1 MTEKIHLQ
9 WNDFQKS
16 TTIAFR
22 NLREDT
28 DFADVTLACEDG
40 RQFEAHK
47 VVLASSSGFFQ
58 NLLSRNRDRR
68 QPLLYMRGVASENM
82 TAILDF
88 LYCGEANVSQ
98 ENLESFLALAQDL
111 QINGL
116 KEDIFGG
123 GGNKKETPVPIKLEQ
138 RGQSRLKSVMILDTC
153 EEVARKVNSLIERSD
168 KMVEIGRSADGQIMY
183 KRALICQLCGKEG
196 SDNNIR
202 SHIEAK
208 HLEGIALPCNSCD
221 KVLRTRKSLRRHK
234 SSHVQKGAKENF
246 EHPFNNLTWE
256 SVRQTQKPSE
266 SIIWPELTRTLV

>member
-1 MTEKIHLQ
+1 MI
-9 WNDFQKS
+9 NSF
-16 TTIAFR
+16 I
-22 NLREDT
+22 NLREPNT
-28 DFADVTLACEDG
+28 
-40 RQFEAHK
+40 
-47 VVLASSSGFFQ
+47 S
-58 NLLSRNRDRR
+58 
-68 QPLLYMRGVASENM
+68 
-82 TAILDF
+82 
-88 LYCGEANVSQ
+88 
-98 ENLESFLALAQDL
+98 
-111 QINGL
+111 
-116 KEDIFGG
+116 
-123 GGNKKETPVPIKLEQ
+123 
-138 RGQSRLKSVMILDTC
+138 
-153 EEVARKVNSLIERSD
+153 EEVARKVNSLIERTD